1 VRIFQTVL
9 QVRVPTYVK
18 EREFDRLDRDGSGS
32 LGLDEASLM
41 PDVRLASIIT
51 HGVSALVHECDTDG
65 DGALSADEIVA
76 KAAVFAAAPGL
87 PGRAKSAEELDSEES
102 HDEL

>member
-65 DGALSADEIVA
+65 DGVLSADEIVA
-76 KAAVFAAAPGL
+76 KAAVLAAAPGL
-87 PGRAKSAEELDSEES
+87 PGRSKSAEELDSEES